1 MSAVKILAFAGSLR
15 AASWNKQLARLAAG
29 LARDAGAEVTLLDLR
44 DFPMPL
50 YDGDLERDQGLP
62 EHARRLRTLFKA
74 HDGFLIA
81 CPEYNAGMP
90 AVLKNAIDWGSR
102 PYGKSSWNGKPAAV
116 ISTSQGVLS
125 GFGANHHL
133 HQSLVF
139 LNMPT
144 LQQPEAYIAQVQTL
158 LDGKGGFAKPETASF
173 LTGFL
178 TAFEGWI
185 GKVKG

>member
-1 MSAVKILAFAGSLR
+1 MAYTVAVLIGSLR
-15 AASWNKQLARLAAG
+15 KESLTRQLVDALKGIAPAG
-29 LARDAGAEVTLLDLR
+29 LKLNVVEIGDL
-44 DFPMPL
+44 PL
-50 YDGDLERDQGLP
+50 YNSDLEATPPAAVTAFKKAIEASD
-62 EHARRLRTLFKA
+62 AVLFA
-74 HDGFLIA
+74 T
-81 CPEYNAGMP
+81 PEYNRSVPG
-90 AVLKNAIDWGSR
+90 VLKNAIDWGSR

-116 ISTSQGVLS
+116 ISVSQGVLS

-133 HQSLVF
+133 RQSLVF

-158 LDGKGGFAKPETASF
+158 LDGKGGFVKPETATF

-178 TAFEGWI
+178 TAFETWI